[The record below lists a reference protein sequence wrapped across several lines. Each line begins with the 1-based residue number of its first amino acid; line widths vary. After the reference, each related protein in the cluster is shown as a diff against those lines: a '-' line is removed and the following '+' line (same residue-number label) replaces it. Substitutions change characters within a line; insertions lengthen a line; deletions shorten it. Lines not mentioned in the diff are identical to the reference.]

1 MDCKQAK
8 VYFDAYL
15 DDELSAEK
23 IIEIE
28 EHLCRCSECAAD
40 VELSREVTRISQVA
54 IEHEEMGDDFRA
66 RLLQSL
72 SDERKLEETRSHFK
86 PLSWRVIAPLTAAA
100 AFILTLGVVQQNQTT
115 ADVEPPAASMSNEA
129 SIASATDS
137 MMDYLVS
144 RHSQSPT
151 STLSTSE
158 ESPGDLEQE
167 LGFPIREPQLENY
180 GALFEGASIVSINGH
195 RVASLRYLIAGR
207 RVTFYVYNP
216 DEMPLRA
223 NSRLKPQV
231 VDNQA
236 VFVGRYR
243 GYSVAAI
250 ERAGVGYLVTA
261 DLSSQKSAEIV
272 LALNSGR

>member
-1 MDCKQAK
+1 MDCKQARL
-8 VYFDAYL
+8 YFDAYL

-23 IIEIE
+23 IIEVQT
-28 EHLCRCSECAAD
+28 HLDQCPDCFTE
-40 VELSREVTRISQVA
+40 VELSREVTRISQTA
-54 IEHEEMGDDFRA
+54 IESETMGDEFRA

-72 SDERKLEETRSHFK
+72 SDERELEETRSHFK
-86 PLSWRVIAPLTAAA
+86 PLTWRVIAPLTAAA
-100 AFILTLGVVQQNQTT
+100 AFILTLGVVQQTESLKPNAGQ
-115 ADVEPPAASMSNEA
+115 DSVSHEA
-129 SIASATDS
+129 SLSSATDS

-144 RHSQSPT
+144 RHSQT
-151 STLSTSE
+151 SSAVAADAP
-158 ESPGDLEQE
+158 ESPRDLEQE
-167 LGFPIREPQLENY
+167 LGFPVREPQLDNY
-180 GALFEGASIVSINGH
+180 GAHFEGASIVSINGH

-223 NSRLKPQV
+223 NSHLKPQV

-250 ERAGVGYLVTA
+250 ERAGIGYLVTA
-261 DLSSQKSAEIV
+261 DLSSQQSAEIV
-272 LALNSGR
+272 LALNRGR

>member
-1 MDCKQAK
+1 MDCKQAR

-28 EHLCRCSECAAD
+28 AHLENCSECAAD
-40 VELSREVTRISQVA
+40 VELSREVTRISQLA
-54 IEHEEMGDDFRA
+54 IDHEPMGAEFRA
-66 RLLQSL
+66 RLLQAL
-72 SDERKLEETRSHFK
+72 SDERKLEETHSHFK

-100 AFILTLGVVQQNQTT
+100 AFILMLGIFQQSQG
-115 ADVEPPAASMSNEA
+115 ASSNSAPSNEA
-129 SIASATDS
+129 SIASTTDS

-144 RHSQSPT
+144 RHSQSPSPAAT
-151 STLSTSE
+151 SSN

-167 LGFPIREPQLENY
+167 LGFPIREPQLEHY
-180 GALFEGASIVSINGH
+180 GALFEGASIVSINGN
-195 RVASLRYLIAGR
+195 RVASLRYHIAGR

-216 DEMPLRA
+216 DEMPLRS

-231 VDNQA
+231 VNNQA

-243 GYSVAAI
+243 GYSVAAV
-250 ERAGVGYLVTA
+250 ERGGVGYLVTA

>member
-1 MDCKQAK
+1 
-8 VYFDAYL
+8 
-15 DDELSAEK
+15 
-23 IIEIE
+23 
-28 EHLCRCSECAAD
+28 
-40 VELSREVTRISQVA
+40 
-54 IEHEEMGDDFRA
+54 MGDEFRA

-100 AFILTLGVVQQNQTT
+100 AFILTLGVVQQTQK
-115 ADVEPPAASMSNEA
+115 MSSDSTNVSSEA
-129 SIASATDS
+129 SIATTTDS

-144 RHSQSPT
+144 RHSQTPSA
-151 STLSTSE
+151 SSSTSE
-158 ESPGDLEQE
+158 DSPGDLEQE
-167 LGFPIREPQLENY
+167 LGFPIREPQLEHY
-180 GALFEGASIVSINGH
+180 GALFEGASIVSLNGH

-223 NSRLKPQV
+223 NSHLKPQV